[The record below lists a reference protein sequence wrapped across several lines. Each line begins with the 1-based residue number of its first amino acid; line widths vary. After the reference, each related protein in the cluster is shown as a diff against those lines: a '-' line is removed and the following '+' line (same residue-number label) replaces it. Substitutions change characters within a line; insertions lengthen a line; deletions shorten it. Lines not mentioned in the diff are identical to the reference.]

1 MNEKSFGVLIWGLG
15 SRPTPPAGLL
25 KGKGCCLWSVLLEYC
40 GIRGR
45 VGLGLQEMQH
55 EGCAQAEALAEPL
68 QIVRAGNVRL
78 RGVE

>member
-1 MNEKSFGVLIWGLG
+1 M
-15 SRPTPPAGLL
+15 
-25 KGKGCCLWSVLLEYC
+25 WSVLLECC

-55 EGCAQAEALAEPL
+55 ERCAQAEALAKPL

>member
-1 MNEKSFGVLIWGLG
+1 MKDYACRPFKGGEAAVWGGVL
-15 SRPTPPAGLL
+15 RE
-25 KGKGCCLWSVLLEYC
+25 CC
-40 GIRGR
+40 GIRGC

-55 EGCAQAEALAEPL
+55 ERCAQAEALAEPL